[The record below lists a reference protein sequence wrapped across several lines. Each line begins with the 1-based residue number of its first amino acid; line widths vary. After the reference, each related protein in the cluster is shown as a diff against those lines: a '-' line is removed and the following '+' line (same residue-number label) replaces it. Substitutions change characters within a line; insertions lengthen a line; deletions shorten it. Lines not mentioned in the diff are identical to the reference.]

1 MQKPTNGELEI
12 LRLLWQD
19 SPATVRQINDRLNA
33 RLGVDQKKIGY
44 TTTLKL
50 MQIMHD
56 KKEMLSRIREG
67 KTHLYSPKISES
79 DTQQVL
85 VDRLLETAFQG
96 SAMKLVMKA
105 LGSSKSS
112 PKELDE
118 IRRYLDQMADP
129 NSSDQS

>member
-33 RLGVDQKKIGY
+33 RREAGQKEIGY

-56 KKEMLSRIREG
+56 KKDMLSRTREG

-105 LGSSKSS
+105 LGSSQSS
-112 PKELDE
+112 PQELDE
-118 IRRYLDQMADP
+118 IRRYLDQMTDAD
-129 NSSDQS
+129 SSDQS